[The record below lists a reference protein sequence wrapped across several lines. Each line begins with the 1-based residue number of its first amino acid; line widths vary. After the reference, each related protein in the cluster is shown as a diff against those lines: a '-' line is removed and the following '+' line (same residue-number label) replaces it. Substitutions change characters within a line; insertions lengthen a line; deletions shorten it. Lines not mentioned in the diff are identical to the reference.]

1 MHPRGDG
8 VKPDFDSVVEKKLS
22 AIARSDKRV
31 LVTGGSGYLGSVLVE
46 MLVGRGFDVTVVD
59 NLSYSQNTL
68 FNLFHSGNLKF
79 VFGDVTNEKFMEKLL
94 GEGNF
99 DFIFPLAAVVGF
111 PVSEQKPE
119 ITWMINHGA
128 IVTLLKHRKK
138 GAGVIFPTTNSGYGI
153 TDGKSEC
160 TEDSP
165 LNPISTYGKS
175 KVEAEK
181 AVMAAGN
188 SVCFRLATL
197 FGFSPRMRTD
207 LLVND
212 FVHKAVSEKSIILF
226 ERKFKRNFLHVRD
239 AARGFLWAMANW
251 EKMKGNTYNL
261 GHPGYNISKDELCQL
276 IKKRVPSLN
285 IFYAEIGSDPDKRNY
300 VVSNARVLATGFTFN
315 HSLEEGIEE
324 LVKGYEAFRD
334 YRFKNY

>member
-1 MHPRGDG
+1 MKH
-8 VKPDFDSVVEKKLS
+8 DFSDDFEAWLS
-22 AIARSDKRV
+22 SMANKGGRV
-31 LVTGGSGYLGSVLVE
+31 LITGGSGYLGSILTE
-46 MLVGRGFDVTVVD
+46 MLVNRGFDVTVVD
-59 NLSYSQNTL
+59 NLAYSQNTL
-68 FNLFHSGNLKF
+68 FNLFSSEKLKF
-79 VFGDVTNEKFMEKLL
+79 VFGDITNEKFMQKLL
-94 GEGNF
+94 SEGNY
-99 DFIFPLAAVVGF
+99 DYIFPLAAVVGF

-128 IVTLLKHRKK
+128 ILTILKHRKK
-138 GAGVIFPTTNSGYGI
+138 GSRIIFPTTNSGYGI
-153 TDGKSEC
+153 TSGEAEC

-181 AVMAAGN
+181 AVMAAGD

-212 FVHKAVSEKSIILF
+212 FVYKAVNEKSIILF

-239 AARGFLWAMANW
+239 AARGFLWAMGSW
-251 EKMKGNTYNL
+251 DKMKGSTYNL
-261 GHPGYNISKDELCQL
+261 GHPDYNISKDELCQL
-276 IKKRVPSLN
+276 IKKRVPALN

-300 VVSNARVLATGFTFN
+300 VVSNARVLATGFAFN
-315 HSLEEGIEE
+315 HTLEEGIDE
-324 LVKGYEAFRD
+324 LVRGYEAFRD